1 MSHSFARTKSNDLSA
16 DQKAPVAT
24 TGSVKLSSV
33 PMTIPDSD
41 EDLMC
46 RYRDGDAG
54 AFERLYLKHKGGLFR
69 YFLRQCS
76 DRAIAEELY
85 QDVWMRVINSRDRYE
100 VTAKFTTWVYRI
112 AHNRLID
119 FYRQSSRQV
128 QQSFDDEEAPD
139 THADP
144 ASLDPTHLVAISRD
158 GQRLMAVVAELPA
171 PQQEAF
177 LLRQEGGLS
186 LEEIAEAT
194 GVNRETAKSRLRY
207 AMSKIR
213 RAFEENREVTDYH
226 RCRPTARS

>member
-1 MSHSFARTKSNDLSA
+1 MSQSQARTKTGDLSSHQTA
-16 DQKAPVAT
+16 DVAT
-24 TGSVKLSSV
+24 AGAVKLSSV
-33 PMTIPDSD
+33 PMTTPESD

-46 RYRDGDAG
+46 RYRDGDSG

-112 AHNRLID
+112 AHNRLVD
-119 FYRQSSRQV
+119 FYRQSSRQI
-128 QQSFDDEEAPD
+128 QQSFDEEEAPD
-139 THADP
+139 THPDP
-144 ASLDPTHLVAISRD
+144 TSLDPMHTAAISRD
-158 GQRLMAVVAELPA
+158 GQRLMAVVADLPP

-213 RAFEENREVTDYH
+213 RSFEEHREVTDYD
-226 RCRPTARS
+226 